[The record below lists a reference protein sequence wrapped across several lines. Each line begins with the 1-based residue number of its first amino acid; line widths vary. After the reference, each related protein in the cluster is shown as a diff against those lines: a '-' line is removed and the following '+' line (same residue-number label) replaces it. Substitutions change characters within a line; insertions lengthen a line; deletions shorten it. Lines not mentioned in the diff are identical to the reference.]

1 MANLDITKNF
11 AKSTVSTGYTSYATE
26 IILVPWWG
34 SVFPDPAVS
43 WAFNLIWW
51 DKSIFIDPFDDP
63 NKEIVR
69 CTAINWDTLTI
80 TRAQEWTLATNKN
93 TIGSWYDIALVLT
106 KKTIDDIWT
115 ELDAKLEDITS
126 ESIGDLSDVDLTWIA
141 NWKILQYNWTSEKF
155 EVSDAWTWDMLAS
168 TYDPTSI
175 EGDAFDMDNM
185 VQGDTNK
192 FISAAELTVL
202 QATSGTNTGDQESS
216 DFDIKDLT
224 DSTDLRTTWNGKL
237 DDITGESIGDLLD
250 VDSISGI
257 TNGKILKW
265 DTNKFIVAD
274 DNDTTYSASDFDIKD
289 LTDSTNLKT
298 TWSGKQDP
306 LIAGTDYDVPLT
318 FSTGLTRTGNTI
330 TNDITQYEDSD
341 AVSAIKADE
350 DWNAS
355 DWDTAYS
362 WGNHASAGYLK
373 DINSESIGDLEDV
386 DLTDIANGKIL
397 KYNSTSENWEC
408 EDDAGGMTNPM
419 TTAGDIIYGGADGT
433 PTRLAKG
440 TASQVLKMNSG
451 ATAPEWADESGGGT
465 WGSITGTLSSQTDL
479 QNALDDK
486 QSIDETQTLTDGE
499 TVSWN
504 MANGSCGILTLGG
517 NRALANPTNIQ
528 AGRTYTLIVKQDA
541 NGSRELTF
549 GNGFRFP
556 GSTEPVL
563 SSTASAV
570 DILQFFAESTS
581 VLHLTNFISDSK
593 A

>member
-1 MANLDITKNF
+1 M
-11 AKSTVSTGYTSYATE
+11 
-26 IILVPWWG
+26 
-34 SVFPDPAVS
+34 
-43 WAFNLIWW
+43 AFNLTKLVGGVVTLQSTIVPKGAYNGDTIYIAGDSVSYNGKSYVAIQPTQGNLPTDTDYWQLLCDSGSGSSTFLELTDTPSAYTSQALKGVRVNSGENALEFFDIPASGTDELVKFDAGDPTAGYLA
-51 DKSIFIDPFDDP
+51 DKVIAGTGISVAEGTEANE
-63 NKEIVR
+63 NKLVVSS
-69 CTAINWDTLTI
+69 TI
-80 TRAQEWTLATNKN
+80 T
-93 TIGSWYDIALVLT
+93 
-106 KKTIDDIWT
+106 
-115 ELDAKLEDITS
+115 
-126 ESIGDLSDVDLTWIA
+126 
-141 NWKILQYNWTSEKF
+141 
-155 EVSDAWTWDMLAS
+155 
-168 TYDPTSI
+168 
-175 EGDAFDMDNM
+175 
-185 VQGDTNK
+185 
-192 FISAAELTVL
+192 
-202 QATSGTNTGDQESS
+202 QATRDSLGLDTDDTVTFANLSGTNTGDQES
-216 DFDIKDLT
+216 
-224 DSTDLRTTWNGKL
+224 
-237 DDITGESIGDLLD
+237 
-250 VDSISGI
+250 
-257 TNGKILKW
+257 
-265 DTNKFIVAD
+265 
-274 DNDTTYSASDFDIKD
+274 SDFDIKD